1 MNKSIENSSPSVGLD
16 LIWGVREIAK
26 AICRPERATFYLL
39 ETGKILPAR
48 KIGGRWCRRAPGCES
63 FSRIGWWARSSDQ
76 CVPKTETRP
85 RWRVSSGGEVDDAI
99 P

>member
-1 MNKSIENSSPSVGLD
+1 MNESIENSSPSVGLD

-48 KIGGRWCRRAPGCES
+48 KIGGRWCS
-63 FSRIGWWARSSDQ
+63 SR
-76 CVPKTETRP
+76 
-85 RWRVSSGGEVDDAI
+85 SGLKKFFDDWLAGKV
-99 P
+99 